1 MSTLEQINHYT
12 TDQFIQIFGEIFEH
26 SPWIAQ
32 KAATMRPFSS
42 LEDVYE
48 TMKEIVELS
57 SKEQQLALILEHPEL
72 GTRLQM
78 SNASVKEQAGAGLN
92 TLTPNE
98 FKYISALNA
107 RYTEKFHFPFIIAVA
122 GKDKHTIMS
131 EMERRLSFTVEE
143 EFQTALQEI
152 YKIARIR
159 FQAIVDEPTH
169 TVH

>member
-1 MSTLEQINHYT
+1 MSTLDKINHYT
-12 TDQFIQIFGEIFEH
+12 TEQFIQVFGEIFEH
-26 SPWIAQ
+26 SPWVAQ
-32 KAATMRPFSS
+32 KAVIARPFSS

-92 TLTPNE
+92 TLTPAE
-98 FKYISALNA
+98 FKHISALNA

-122 GKDKHTIMS
+122 SKDKHMIMS
-131 EMERRLSFTVEE
+131 EMERRLSLTVEE

-152 YKIARIR
+152 YKIAQIR
-159 FQAIVDEPTH
+159 FQAIVTELTH
-169 TVH
+169 PVH

>member
-1 MSTLEQINHYT
+1 MSILDKINQYT
-12 TDQFIQIFGEIFEH
+12 TEQFIQVFGEIFEH
-26 SPWIAQ
+26 SPWVAQ
-32 KAATMRPFSS
+32 KAAMMRPFSS
-42 LEDVYE
+42 IEDVYE

-72 GTRLQM
+72 GTRLRM

-92 TLTPNE
+92 TLTPYE
-98 FKYISALNA
+98 FKHISALNN
-107 RYTEKFHFPFIIAVA
+107 RYTEKFQFPFIIAVA
-122 GKDKHTIMS
+122 GKNKHTIMH
-131 EMERRLSFTVEE
+131 EMERRLSLTVAE

-159 FQAIVDEPTH
+159 FQTIVDEPTH

>member
-1 MSTLEQINHYT
+1 MSTLKQINHYT
-12 TDQFIQIFGEIFEH
+12 IDQFTQVFGEIFEH

-32 KAATMRPFSS
+32 KAAIARPFSS
-42 LEDVYE
+42 LEEVYE

-57 SKEQQLALILEHPEL
+57 PKEQQLTLILEHPEL

-78 SNASVKEQAGAGLN
+78 SNASVQEQAGAGLN
-92 TLTPNE
+92 TLTPDE

-131 EMERRLSFTVEE
+131 EMERRLSLIVEE

-152 YKIARIR
+152 YKIAKMR
-159 FQAIVDEPTH
+159 FQQIVNEPMQ
-169 TVH
+169 TVL

>member
-1 MSTLEQINHYT
+1 MSTLKQINHYT
-12 TDQFIQIFGEIFEH
+12 TDQFTQVFGEIFEH

-32 KAATMRPFSS
+32 KAAIARPFSS

-57 SKEQQLALILEHPEL
+57 PKEQQLALILEHPEL
-72 GTRLQM
+72 GTRLQI
-78 SNASVKEQAGAGLN
+78 SNASVKEQVGAGLN
-92 TLTPNE
+92 TLTSDE
-98 FKYISALNA
+98 FKRISALNA

-131 EMERRLSFTVEE
+131 EMERRLSLTVEE

-152 YKIARIR
+152 YKIAKIR
-159 FQAIVDEPTH
+159 FQAIVNEPIQP
-169 TVH
+169 VL

>member
-1 MSTLEQINHYT
+1 MSTLKQINHYT
-12 TDQFIQIFGEIFEH
+12 IDQFTQVFREIFEH

-32 KAATMRPFSS
+32 KAAIARPFSS

-57 SKEQQLALILEHPEL
+57 PKEQQLTLILEHPEL

-78 SNASVKEQAGAGLN
+78 SNASAKEQVGAGLN
-92 TLTPNE
+92 TLTPDE
-98 FKYISALNA
+98 FKHISSLNA

-131 EMERRLSFTVEE
+131 EMERRLSLIVEE

-152 YKIARIR
+152 YKIAKMR
-159 FQAIVDEPTH
+159 FQQIVNEPMQ
-169 TVH
+169 TVL

>member
-1 MSTLEQINHYT
+1 MRALDKINHYT
-12 TDQFIQIFGEIFEH
+12 TEQFIQIFGEIFEH
-26 SPWIAQ
+26 SPWVAQ
-32 KAATMRPFSS
+32 KAAMMRPFPS

-57 SKEQQLALILEHPEL
+57 PKEQQLALILEHPEL

-78 SNASVKEQAGAGLN
+78 SNASVKEQTGAGLN
-92 TLTPNE
+92 TLTPDE
-98 FKYISALNA
+98 FKHISALNA
-107 RYTEKFHFPFIIAVA
+107 RYKEKFHFPFIIAVA
-122 GKDKHTIMS
+122 GKNKHTIMH
-131 EMERRLSFTVEE
+131 EMERRLSLTVTE

-159 FQAIVDEPTH
+159 FQTIVDEPTH

>member
-1 MSTLEQINHYT
+1 MSALDKINHYT
-12 TDQFIQIFGEIFEH
+12 TDQFIQLFGEIFEH
-26 SPWIAQ
+26 SPWVAQ
-32 KAATMRPFSS
+32 KAAIARPFSS

-78 SNASVKEQAGAGLN
+78 SDASVKEQAGAGLN
-92 TLTPNE
+92 TLTLDE
-98 FKYISALNA
+98 FNHISALNA

-131 EMERRLSFTVEE
+131 EMERRLSLTVAE

-152 YKIARIR
+152 YKIAHIR
-159 FQAIVDEPTH
+159 FQTIINELTH
-169 TVH
+169 PIH